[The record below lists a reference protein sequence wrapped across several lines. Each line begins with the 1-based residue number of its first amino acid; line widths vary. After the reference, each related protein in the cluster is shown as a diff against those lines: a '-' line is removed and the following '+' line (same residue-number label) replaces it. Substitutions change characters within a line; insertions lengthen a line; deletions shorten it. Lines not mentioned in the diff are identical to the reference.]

1 MAEVL
6 RRDGYVSVVQV
17 LVEMQRLTPARL
29 EDWRFGRVPCLERVV
44 QGSLGGL
51 SAIGREIR
59 RSALAQGLRPS
70 FTVYRTWGR
79 GPKRA
84 LRFSKSGEPSIEQAY
99 ATHWLSR
106 RGRDSSAGAAAT
118 AESRDSSAAT
128 AATGE
133 TRNSSAAAAATGE
146 SRPADG
152 GPTRTDASP
161 AEPAAAPR
169 NVLQPGVPIVRD
181 PEQVRR
187 LAAEKA
193 DENAGLRRFL
203 KWGGPPAALVDRFF
217 HRLNAEVSAEVDCTE
232 CGNCCRELSPVIR
245 PKDIERLS
253 RRLHVPS
260 PEFRASHLREEDGAF
275 VFARTPCPLLDANRC
290 SVYRDRP
297 KDCRSFPH
305 LHKKEM
311 TSRLLVVLQNAG
323 ICPIVFSVLERL
335 KAELLERGHDW
346 RSA

>member
-1 MAEVL
+1 MRSEALARVRRAVADVL
-6 RRDGYVSVVQV
+6 RREGHVSVVQV

-29 EDWRFGRVPCLERVV
+29 EDWRFGRVPYLERVV
-44 QGSLGGL
+44 QGSLSEL
-51 SAIGREIR
+51 SAIGREVR
-59 RSALAQGLRPS
+59 RAALAQGLTPS
-70 FTVYRTWGR
+70 VTLYRKWGR
-79 GPKRA
+79 GSKRA
-84 LRFSKSGEPSIEQAY
+84 LRFSKSGEPSIEEAY

-106 RGRDSSAGAAAT
+106 RGRGVSTPGAAA
-118 AESRDSSAAT
+118 
-128 AATGE
+128 
-133 TRNSSAAAAATGE
+133 GE
-146 SRPADG
+146 SRPSDRGSIRAE
-152 GPTRTDASP
+152 ASP
-161 AEPAAAPR
+161 AEPPAAPPR

-187 LAAEKA
+187 LAADRA

-203 KWGGPPAALVDRFF
+203 KWGGPPTALVDQLF
-217 HRLNAEVSAEVDCTE
+217 HRLNGEVSAEIDCTE
-232 CGNCCRELSPVIR
+232 CGNCCRELSPLIR

-253 RRLHVPS
+253 RRLRVPN
-260 PEFRASHLREEDGAF
+260 PEFRASHLREEEGAF
-275 VFARTPCPLLDANRC
+275 VFARTPCPLLEGNRC

-311 TSRLLVVLQNAG
+311 TTRLLMVLQNAS

-335 KAELLERGHDW
+335 KAELLERGFDW